1 MQSGRWQEEQQEWS
15 LGDKPSFGK
24 AGLKAKMT
32 VEANLYNY
40 IRSIINFKM
49 MRNIRMCKIFQLGKV
64 V

>member
-32 VEANLYNY
+32 VEANLYN
-40 IRSIINFKM
+40 
-49 MRNIRMCKIFQLGKV
+49 
-64 V
+64 